1 MQNRSFSVQ
10 LPLKQPFNN
19 EGGKTAWTRS
29 LMHQCGCGYD
39 ALENAE
45 DQLCV
50 FRVHVFHCASLVAGH
65 LLLSVHVLLVSR
77 GVRVRWVR
85 SASSSPAVVKRR
97 RNSPTQSPPPPVAA
111 NGHAPPHRARPNNG
125 RPPTERPCS
134 PSGRRLAAE
143 WAHLKYLVGTVG
155 CHCLVALS
163 LCLLHSLR
171 LSYVDC
177 LLHALRLAQDE
188 AAGARRRGGGCKSSV
203 KKTTSLVGEA
213 PAAAAEDADGVWLS
227 LQLRFVLLLLF
238 CSLLCVEQ
246 WITSASLAKAVIS
259 E

>member
-1 MQNRSFSVQ
+1 MLRGAPRQPTDLQRSRSRAAFFRVLLPLQRFHFAPALPAPILRVAPANCSVAAGNVGLIIFSLPWNHQVYHYRFNPMESKSFVLQTTSSPPLIGENFTSPFVDIIIDPRCDNRQVSFSYSFPQ
-10 LPLKQPFNN
+10 WLFQ
-19 EGGKTAWTRS
+19 
-29 LMHQCGCGYD
+29 
-39 ALENAE
+39 
-45 DQLCV
+45 V

-163 LCLLHSLR
+163 LCLLH
-171 LSYVDC
+171 
-177 LLHALRLAQDE
+177 
-188 AAGARRRGGGCKSSV
+188 
-203 KKTTSLVGEA
+203 
-213 PAAAAEDADGVWLS
+213 
-227 LQLRFVLLLLF
+227 
-238 CSLLCVEQ
+238 
-246 WITSASLAKAVIS
+246 
-259 E
+259 